1 MMMESRRG
9 ILFAFLVLWAT
20 GASAQDSDDLG
31 GARFGDDDHHKTG
44 PSYGATMGSVTVG
57 DTQVYRLSMRP
68 EIPLGKLGLAFDVE
82 LFIDESGDFSS
93 RGWSFGTTTETI
105 DTFLRKLYY
114 VRYGKPGDDLFV
126 RVGALDRVT
135 LGYGL
140 VLDQYRNTLD
150 YPGVKKTGIHF
161 QMASVGGSEVGLE
174 GMINNVQDLQEGGAL
189 IGLRAYTRP
198 RSKLEIGIT
207 YVVDI
212 DQYAGLRDGDDDGYP
227 DGVDAFPEDGDL
239 ALDNDGDGVADDLDG
254 DDDNDGIIDIDEGS
268 GLPPDVIA
276 GLRGLSTQAE
286 GGFEVDEDV
295 ARRTPFNR
303 QSVGRDPFG
312 IAGLD
317 IGYRLMEDES
327 MRLIVYGQLAM
338 MIDDD
343 DALDTAAADSQGVAP
358 GNRKAEGFGI
368 MAPGLWAT
376 MGPFDGR
383 IEYRYFQDDFEAGY
397 FDNLYELDR
406 ARLDVASGLATP
418 KDAQLQR
425 GESLSGV
432 FGRLT
437 ADVLGLVEASADYQY
452 LVGSDDPR
460 RQLHARGRVSP
471 ALLEAIP
478 RLSHASAYYQK
489 NHIGA
494 RLDSDGAPG
503 SKDDF
508 FESTEDTFYGYEVG
522 AEMASGVAVVWD
534 TRFLF
539 ERGADGKLKR
549 RRIMAIETVFNF

>member
-1 MMMESRRG
+1 MTARNFALIAITLLAGTCTVQAQESEE
-9 ILFAFLVLWAT
+9 LE
-20 GASAQDSDDLG
+20 
-31 GARFGDDDHHKTG
+31 GARSGSNDRNKTG
-44 PSYGATMGSVTVG
+44 PHYGASMGTVTVG

-105 DTFLRKLYY
+105 DTILRKLYY
-114 VRYGKPGDDLFV
+114 VRYGQPGDELFV

-140 VLDQYRNTLD
+140 VIDSYRNTLD
-150 YPGVKKTGIHF
+150 YPGLKKTGVHF
-161 QMASVGGSEVGLE
+161 QMQSVAGSSIGLE
-174 GMINNVQDLQEGGAL
+174 GMVNNLQDLQQGGGL
-189 IGLRAYTRP
+189 IGLRAFSRP
-198 RSKLEIGIT
+198 MPKLEIGLT
-207 YVVDI
+207 YVVDL
-212 DQYAGLRDGDDDGYP
+212 DQYAGLLDRDDDGFP
-227 DGVDAFPEDGDL
+227 DAVDAFPEDGDRG
-239 ALDNDGDGVADDLDG
+239 LDNDGDGVADNFDG
-254 DDDNDGIIDIDEGS
+254 DDDNDGVIDIDEAS
-268 GLPPDVIA
+268 GLPAAVIA
-276 GLRGLSTQAE
+276 GLRDLSAQAA
-286 GGFEVDEDV
+286 GDFEVDEEV

-303 QSVGRDPFG
+303 DRVGRDPFG
-312 IAGLD
+312 IAGID
-317 IGYRLMEDES
+317 VGYRLIDDNQL
-327 MRLIVYGQLAM
+327 RLTAYGQLAM

-343 DALDTAAADSQGVAP
+343 DALDPAAADAQGVAP

-368 MAPGLWAT
+368 MAPGLLAT
-376 MGPFDGR
+376 FGPFDGR

-425 GESLSGV
+425 DESLSGV

-437 ADVLGLVEASADYQY
+437 ADVLGLVEASVDYQH
-452 LVGSDDPR
+452 LVGSENPL
-460 RQLHARGRVSP
+460 RQLHARGRVSA
-471 ALLEAIP
+471 ALLETIP

-489 NHIGA
+489 NHIGS
-494 RLDSDGAPG
+494 RLDEEGTPESADG
-503 SKDDF
+503 F
-508 FESTEDTFYGYEVG
+508 FQSTEDTFYGYEVG

-539 ERGADGKLKR
+539 ERGADGRLKR
-549 RRIMAIETVFNF
+549 RRVMAIETVFNF